1 MSYNYDPTLYKL
13 SGDYQYLLSL
23 LQDDEADE
31 QMIIDTLDGIEGL
44 IEHKLEAYSIIISE
58 LQSRVDFFKK
68 EEVRIFNRRRAIA
81 NNIDRMKDRMFEAL
95 RAVGLKKMETDHF
108 TVSIQKNGGK
118 QPLDIHGD
126 VPEDYMT
133 YVPKVDN
140 EAIRE
145 ALEAG
150 EELDFATLQERGES
164 LRIR

>member
-1 MSYNYDPTLYKL
+1 MSYNYDPTLYTL
-13 SGDYQYLLSL
+13 SADYQYLLSL
-23 LQDDEADE
+23 LQDSETDE

-58 LQSRVDFFKK
+58 LQSKADFFKS
-68 EEVRIFNRRRAIA
+68 EEQRLYARRKTLE
-81 NNIDRMKDRMFEAL
+81 NNIKRMKERMFEAL
-95 RAVGLKKMETDHF
+95 NAVGLKKIETDHF

-118 QPLDIHGD
+118 QPLDIYGD
-126 VPEDYMT
+126 VPEDYLT

-150 EELDFATLQERGES
+150 EELPFAVLQERGES